1 MILNLLYSCMML
13 LAASCIDFSQGVNSR
28 DEVPARVEES
38 AFAKGADVSWVT
50 QMESLGSVFRDSEGV
65 AKECMQ
71 LLKEDCGVNAIR
83 LRVWV
88 HPKDG
93 WNNIDDVLVKALRA
107 KSLGLRLM
115 IDFHFSDIWADPS
128 HQDIPAAWA
137 DYDLPAMKAAL
148 AEHVIATLTKL
159 KEHDVEPEWV
169 QIGNET
175 RTGMLW
181 PMGEIDNGSNY
192 AELNNAGYDAA
203 KSVFPDS
210 KIIIHVDCGDQLEL
224 YTRVFGYMQTYD
236 GKYDMIGM
244 SLYPEA
250 DSWQSSVDACVNNIN
265 TLYDTY
271 GKSVMVCEIGMHYK
285 EAEACRDCISS
296 LMSKGQAT
304 GHLEGIFYWEPESP
318 IGFNGG
324 YDKGC
329 FENGRPTVALDAFK
343 E

>member
-1 MILNLLYSCMML
+1 MMLNILYSCMML
-13 LAASCIDFSQGVNSR
+13 LAASCIDFFTDTHQQDS
-28 DEVPARVEES
+28 VEES
-38 AFAKGADVSWVT
+38 TFAKGADVGWLT
-50 QMESLGSVFRDSEGV
+50 ELESKGCVFRNSDGV
-65 AKECMQ
+65 EKECMR
-71 LLKEDCGVNAIR
+71 LLKEDCSVNAIR

-88 HPKDG
+88 NPKDG
-93 WNNIDDVLVKALRA
+93 WNSIDDVLVKALRA

-115 IDFHFSDIWADPS
+115 IDFHFSDKWADPGQQS
-128 HQDIPAAWA
+128 IPAAWE
-137 DYDLPAMKAAL
+137 DYDLSAMKVAL
-148 AEHVIATLTKL
+148 AEHVTAMLTKL
-159 KEHDVEPEWV
+159 RENDVEPEWI

-203 KSVFPDS
+203 KAVFPNS

-224 YTRVFGYMQTYD
+224 YTRVFGYMQAHN

-244 SLYPEA
+244 SLYPEP
-250 DSWQSSVDACVNNIN
+250 DSWQQSADACVDNIR
-265 TLYDTY
+265 TLYETY
-271 GKSVMVCEIGMHYK
+271 GKPVMLCEIGMHYK
-285 EAEACRDCISS
+285 AAEACRDCIS
-296 LMSKGQAT
+296 LIMSKGKAT

-318 IGFNGG
+318 SGYNGG

-329 FENGRPTVALDAFK
+329 FENGQPTVALDAFK